1 MNYELIK
8 VALDGLAFLLSI
20 AAIGT
25 AIIRTRQSK
34 VDERFKAGTDRMDR
48 HDTRLQDLEH
58 TVRSL
63 PSKDDL
69 HALDRSVQRFGAVM
83 EGNQERMGAI
93 GASVQR
99 IEDYLL
105 KSKG

>member
-1 MNYELIK
+1 MNYDLYK
-8 VALDGLAFLLSI
+8 VALDGLALFLSV
-20 AAIGT
+20 AAIVT
-25 AIIRTRQSK
+25 TFFRTRQSK
-34 VDERFKAGTDRMDR
+34 VDERFKAGSDRMDR
-48 HDTRLQDLEH
+48 HEKRLQDLEH